1 MLPWFSISNSEG
13 AAGGRVTKLL
23 IFGVGWKESTALN
36 VHNFLSTVIKGDKV
50 KPEMN
55 WHEET
60 MCVWLGNADII
71 RFCTT

>member
-50 KPEMN
+50 KPEIGMRKQ
-55 WHEET
+55 
-60 MCVWLGNADII
+60 CVFGWAMLI
-71 RFCTT
+71 